1 MKNLVLLSLIIL
13 LLTGCNLLPQVEKEE
28 NVTIEAVCINGTIT
42 PTKVL
47 ISKGDSVI
55 FTVTP
60 DDGYFV
66 EKILV
71 DQKSIEIPSDNT
83 FSVSDI
89 SSDLLV
95 KVNCKKRE
103 LKNFTISANVIGMGG
118 TVSPSGN
125 VTVKESSNQT
135 FTFVPNLGAEL
146 KEIKINGT
154 IVSWA
159 LSHTFYN
166 VSSDQKLEVSFS
178 RKDSIL
184 WYLGNIVW
192 RLDSTYFYTE
202 EDGMARFYDFDRNL
216 TWEFLPNGTCAE
228 TVDGNTIYPTWS
240 VNKNV
245 SPAILAFDENTVSPF
260 HFKIERLDKEKL
272 IYSWVVSE
280 KEKRWGVYVRE
291 RYK

>member
-1 MKNLVLLSLIIL
+1 V
-13 LLTGCNLLPQVEKEE
+13 
-28 NVTIEAVCINGTIT
+28 NGTIT
-42 PTKVL
+42 PTKVI

-55 FTVTP
+55 FKIVP

-71 DQKSIEIPSDNT
+71 DQKSIEVPSNNT

-89 SSDLLV
+89 SSDILV
-95 KVNCKKRE
+95 KVYCKKRE

-118 TVSPSGN
+118 KVSPSGN

-135 FTFVPNLGAEL
+135 FTFVPNLGAEV

-178 RKDSIL
+178 QKDSIL

-202 EDGMARFYDFDRNL
+202 EDGMYRYYNFDMNC
-216 TWEFLPNGTCAE
+216 TDEFLSNGTCVE
-228 TVDGNTIYPTWS
+228 TLDGKTIYPTWS
-240 VNKNV
+240 VDKTV
-245 SPAILAFDENTVSPF
+245 SPAILTFGEYSG
-260 HFKIERLDKEKL
+260 KIEKLNSEKF
-272 IYSWVVSE
+272 IFSWMASA
-280 KEKRWGVYVRE
+280 KEKRWAVYVRE